1 MGFSSK
7 AKADV
12 IWVYAKQQAVH
23 SLGNKNPKPWCWG
36 IYVDG
41 ISAVGTKE
49 HFRPLQ
55 VRARAAG
62 SDRPRV
68 LGFRSQDVH
77 AVKTFSVKAIL
88 LSRGTNCS
96 LGDKKVFKP
105 LKK

>member
-12 IWVYAKQQAVH
+12 IWVYAKQQVVH

-36 IYVDG
+36 ICVDG
-41 ISAVGTKE
+41 ISAVGMKE

-55 VRARAAG
+55 VCAHAAG
-62 SDRPRV
+62 SDRLRA
-68 LGFRSQDVH
+68 LGFRSSDAH

-88 LSRGTNCS
+88 LSRGTDCS
-96 LGDKKVFKP
+96 LGEAKNIT
-105 LKK
+105 L